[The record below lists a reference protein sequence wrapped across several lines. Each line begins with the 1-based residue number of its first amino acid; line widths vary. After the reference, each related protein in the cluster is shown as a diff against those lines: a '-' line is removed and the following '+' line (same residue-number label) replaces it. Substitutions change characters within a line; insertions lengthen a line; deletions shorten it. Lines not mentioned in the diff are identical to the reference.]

1 MRNFFKKITKRER
14 KREGEINYSTKFKSL
29 DLHADKKNYK
39 KTRCVVQNLI
49 DTKGK
54 SYFDRKLTETL
65 ADL

>member
-14 KREGEINYSTKFKSL
+14 KREREINYSTKFKSL
-29 DLHADKKNYK
+29 DLHADKNNYK